1 MQPASTTET
10 CNTTANSSPT
20 HADRVFL
27 ARNDKLD
34 ADIAAALLKGEGQG
48 KSGPLAYLFS
58 VAITA
63 EDWNAAHAVG
73 AARTAIAKARGRTSG
88 TYRRGAD
95 DERID
100 TEGALG
106 ELAMFEVFGRAA
118 DYCAPL
124 VEYKPNRQG
133 LDLGVHGEHY
143 DVKSISQ
150 SKSRCCINRAQ
161 HFEKR
166 PKGYICVRIV
176 SERILDVYYVSAED
190 VGAWKLFSGYTP
202 YFAAN
207 LPPAIP
213 LPLTEDE
220 PAC

>member
-1 MQPASTTET
+1 MQPASTATET
-10 CNTTANSSPT
+10 CNNTSSEAT
-20 HADRVFL
+20 GRLFL

-88 TYRRGAD
+88 QYRRGAD

-100 TEGALG
+100 TEGALA
-106 ELAMFEVFGRAA
+106 ELASFEVFGRAA

-133 LDLGVHGEHY
+133 LDLGVGGEHY

-166 PKGYICVRIV
+166 PRGYICVRIV
-176 SERILDVYYVSAED
+176 SERILDVYYVAATD
-190 VGAWKLFSGYTP
+190 VEAWRVFTGYTP

-207 LPPAIP
+207 LPAAIP